1 MNKEDKPLT
10 KEQVE
15 EIKRLKRNKW
25 ILVFVVIILFIILR
39 FYVFN

>member
-10 KEQVE
+10 KEQEE

-25 ILVFVVIILFIILR
+25 TLVFVAIILFIILR
-39 FYVFN
+39 YYVFN